1 MSETLDVG
9 RTLADATFD
18 QHRLGECKK
27 MLVSPRLMEGFRD
40 AFKDRE
46 IRLPIAETIY
56 IRGVPVVECEQ
67 LEGLEYAFVK

>member
-40 AFKDRE
+40 ALKDRE
-46 IRLPIAETIY
+46 IRLPIVGIIY